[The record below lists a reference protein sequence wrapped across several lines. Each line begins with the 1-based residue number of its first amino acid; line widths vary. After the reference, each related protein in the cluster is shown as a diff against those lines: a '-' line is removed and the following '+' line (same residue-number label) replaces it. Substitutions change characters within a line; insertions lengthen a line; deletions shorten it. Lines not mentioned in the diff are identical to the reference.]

1 MIRRHG
7 GRIVLTT
14 VLLGAGALAML
25 LQHVASGA
33 TAKVRDGGIFRIS
46 LESLDYVDPALAYT
60 APAWSLIDTTCAR
73 LMAYPDKPPPEGYRL
88 VPEVAAAYPR
98 MSDGGRTWTFTLR
111 TGFRFSDGSPV
122 RASAFARAIV
132 RTLAPGVESPAAG
145 YNKLIL
151 GAADVQ
157 AGRARFLAGVAA
169 RGNRLVVRFAQP
181 VADFP
186 AQTTMPF
193 FCAVPPTL
201 PADREGVGAFP
212 GAGPY
217 YVAEYRPGQRVVI
230 RRNRFYRGTRP
241 HHVDGFDVDLAG
253 GSGHE
258 VLERVARGEADWGD
272 ASTAFYFD
280 PAHRLAARFG
290 VNRTQ
295 FFVKP
300 GLTITNFSLNVSRP
314 LFRDNPRLR
323 QAVNFAVDRVALAR
337 TGTPLYANAT
347 DQYLP
352 PGFPGFRDA
361 HIYPFTPDLRKAR
374 ALARGNT
381 RGGRAVLYTFD
392 LPPAVVRAQI
402 VAQNLAKIGLD
413 VEVKAIPVAAYYAR
427 LLAPGEPFDIA
438 FDPWAPDYLDPFTY
452 INFLLDGRYIGS
464 TNSGRFNSPAYN
476 GRMRSA
482 ARLQGAARY
491 RAYGRL
497 DVELSR
503 DAAPRVP
510 VFVQNAATLVS
521 RRVGCVVLRPNLDL
535 TAVCLKE

>member
-7 GRIVLTT
+7 GRVVLTT
-14 VLLGAGALAML
+14 VLLAAGLLAVL
-25 LQHVASGA
+25 LQHSARGA
-33 TAKVRDGGIFRIS
+33 TAKVREGGIFRIS
-46 LESLDYVDPALAYT
+46 LESLDYIDPALAYT
-60 APAWSLIDTTCAR
+60 LPGWALIDTTCAR
-73 LMAYPDKPPPEGYRL
+73 LMTYPDKPPPEGYRL

-98 MSDGGRTWTFTLR
+98 MSEGGRTWTFTLR
-111 TGFRFSDGSPV
+111 TGFRFSDGSAV
-122 RASAFARAIV
+122 RASAFARAIA

-157 AGRARFLAGVAA
+157 AGRATSLAGVVA

-201 PADREGVGAFP
+201 PADREGVRAFP

-241 HHVDGFDVDLAG
+241 HHVDGFVVDLTAS
-253 GSGHE
+253 SGHD
-258 VLERVARGEADWGD
+258 VLERVARGAADWGS
-272 ASTAFYFD
+272 APAPFYFD
-280 PAHRLAARFG
+280 PAHRLVGRFG

-300 GLTITNFSLNVSRP
+300 GLTIGHFNLNASRP
-314 LFRDNPRLR
+314 LFRDNARLR
-323 QAVNFAVDRVALAR
+323 QAVNFAVDRAALAR
-337 TGTPLYANAT
+337 VDGPLFARPT

-352 PGFPGFRDA
+352 PGLPGFNDVR
-361 HIYPFTPDLRKAR
+361 IYPFTPDLQKAR
-374 ALARGNT
+374 ALARGAT

-392 LPPAVVRAQI
+392 IASSLARAQI
-402 VAQNLAKIGLD
+402 VAQNLAKIGLE
-413 VEVKAIPVAAYYAR
+413 VEVKGLAPAGYFAR
-427 LLAPGEPFDIA
+427 LAAPGEPWDIA
-438 FDPWAPDYLDPFTY
+438 LAPWGPDYLDPFTY
-452 INFLLDGRYIGS
+452 INLLMDGRFVGHGQVNS
-464 TNSGRFNSPAYN
+464 TTYLA
-476 GRMRSA
+476 RMRSA

-491 RAYGRL
+491 RVYGRL

-503 DAAPRVP
+503 NVAPQVP
-510 VFVQNAATLVS
+510 FFVGNQSTLVS
-521 RRVGCVVLRPNLDL
+521 ARVGCVVLRPTLDL